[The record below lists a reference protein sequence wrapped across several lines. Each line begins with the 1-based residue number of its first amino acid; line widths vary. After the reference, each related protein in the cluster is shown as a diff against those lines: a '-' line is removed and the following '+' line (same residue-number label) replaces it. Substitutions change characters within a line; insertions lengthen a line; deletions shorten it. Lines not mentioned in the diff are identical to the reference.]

1 MQTYG
6 RSNWPL
12 NECCYCCCFAAVEYS
27 WRHGWFIRHRY
38 GPGSGQIWLDDVVC
52 NGDESHIDSCDHLPW
67 GDHNCRYI
75 EDVSVKCT
83 TGMKFIAA
91 TQVNATIYCRT
102 QWYGY
107 KNKGIIIR
115 GSRAAA
121 TGLMLL
127 TAFRNSVV
135 NYSAMSAELA
145 EMVSVKVV
153 INDKVIVFGET
164 PILCNT
170 FLRAI

>member
-1 MQTYG
+1 
-6 RSNWPL
+6 
-12 NECCYCCCFAAVEYS
+12 
-27 WRHGWFIRHRY
+27 
-38 GPGSGQIWLDDVVC
+38 
-52 NGDESHIDSCDHLPW
+52 
-67 GDHNCRYI
+67 
-75 EDVSVKCT
+75 
-83 TGMKFIAA
+83 
-91 TQVNATIYCRT
+91 
-102 QWYGY
+102 
-107 KNKGIIIR
+107 
-115 GSRAAA
+115 
-121 TGLMLL
+121 MLL